1 MSNPYARTRG
11 ELQMAI
17 AERIAAG
24 LSLEAVCAQPDM
36 PCRSAVWKWTR
47 AHPWFAE
54 LMAQARRRAETGRVA
69 FDEAL
74 GAAIVARVAAGERI
88 AAILADPRMP
98 SHPVYRRWRRQ
109 QGHFAGELYRLQRL
123 ADAQRGARRARAHA
137 WPWDPALAD
146 RISLRALRGGTWLGR
161 LRATPTRR

>member
-1 MSNPYARTRG
+1 
-11 ELQMAI
+11 MAEGI
-17 AERIAAG
+17 AGG

-54 LMAQARRRAETGRVA
+54 LMAQARRRAETRRGA

-88 AAILADPRMP
+88 AAILADPRLP
-98 SHPVYRRWRRQ
+98 SHPVHRPWRPQ
-109 QGHFAGELYRLQRL
+109 QGHFPRQVYQLPRL
-123 ADAQRGARRARAHA
+123 ADAQ
-137 WPWDPALAD
+137 PA
-146 RISLRALRGGTWLGR
+146 
-161 LRATPTRR
+161 P